1 MYIIDRVQC
10 RHGKALQGRRMQCTS
25 AVYIVGSGGGGGCDD
40 SYQCLNILTARSGH
54 SPSRKS
60 PPTKVLPLHI
70 TEITANSMIPT
81 LWRWCYSAAFSAS
94 TSKSPM
100 KPLMTRIRPVLHP
113 GCDGAYQWVLR
124 KHQCYLRKISQNFLT
139 TVPLRLPRV
148 RSKRLLGISTIKSLH
163 KHWNL
168 VTWRCRQRTA
178 NMA

>member
-1 MYIIDRVQC
+1 MA
-10 RHGKALQGRRMQCTS
+10 RHCKGGVCNVLLRCTS
-25 AVYIVGSGGGGGCDD
+25 LAVVAAVGAG
-40 SYQCLNILTARSGH
+40 ILTNVWTFWQLRAGIVPRANHRIS
-54 SPSRKS
+54 KFF
-60 PPTKVLPLHI
+60 

-139 TVPLRLPRV
+139 TVPLRLPRM

-163 KHWNL
+163 KHWKPA
-168 VTWRCRQRTA
+168 VWHCRKRRRKHG
-178 NMA
+178 

>member
-10 RHGKALQGRRMQCTS
+10 SRGKALSGQRGRCIS
-25 AVYIVGSGGGGGCDD
+25 AVYIVGIVGGGGCDAC
-40 SYQCLNILTARSGH
+40 YQCQNILTIAGGH

-70 TEITANSMIPT
+70 IKIPTKPMIPT

-94 TSKSPM
+94 PSKSPM

-124 KHQCYLRKISQNFLT
+124 KHQCYLKKISQKFLT
-139 TVPLRLPRV
+139 TVPLRLPRM
-148 RSKRLLGISTIKSLH
+148 RSKRLLCIHTIKSLCEH
-163 KHWNL
+163 WKHAVWH
-168 VTWRCRQRTA
+168 CRKRRRKHR
-178 NMA
+178 